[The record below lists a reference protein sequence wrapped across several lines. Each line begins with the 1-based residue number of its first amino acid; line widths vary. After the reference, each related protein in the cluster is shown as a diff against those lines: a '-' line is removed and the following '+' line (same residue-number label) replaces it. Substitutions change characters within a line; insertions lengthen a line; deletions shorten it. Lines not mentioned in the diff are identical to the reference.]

1 MLPLLSVPGT
11 DEPLRLTVTETAGE
25 EPYSGWFEDQAGALI
40 GRLEQFRPAFVQVA
54 NLTPEERAMR
64 DQPPRLAQ
72 RPRITEI
79 GARDPRIEWIG
90 PSMELEGHLKGFDG
104 TGGKGICRLTSRA
117 SRIEI
122 GFHAHAWSGIVEISV
137 DGRRAG
143 ELDLYHPETA
153 VLRRFA
159 IENPE
164 MRERRI
170 EIRPTGR
177 RSANAF
183 WNQMLLESVFEHS
196 ATPETPVY
204 NKSNA
209 VNRGGA
215 FYPRFFEIMVGL
227 PADAVILD
235 VGGGKR
241 QLPDERYINLEYS
254 RFEEPDLF
262 GDGTKLPF
270 RSNSIDFVY
279 TAAVLEHVADPL
291 AMGREI
297 HRVLKPGG
305 RVLANSAFMQP
316 IHCEGQHFFNLTPYG
331 IDLTFNMFQERR
343 VWWDTSLN
351 LTLGWFV
358 DVLGVRGRMPAEKIE
373 QFLALGREI
382 SEAIP
387 GERGKYVASSV
398 WVEGVKG

>member
-1 MLPLLSVPGT
+1 
-11 DEPLRLTVTETAGE
+11 LR
-25 EPYSGWFEDQAGALI
+25 PSI
-40 GRLEQFRPAFVQVA
+40 S
-54 NLTPEERAMR
+54 
-64 DQPPRLAQ
+64 
-72 RPRITEI
+72 II
-79 GARDPRIEWIG
+79 SARDPRLEWHGTTI
-90 PSMELEGHLKGFDG
+90 ELEGHLKGFDG
-104 TGGKGICRLTSRA
+104 TGGKGSCRFSSRA
-117 SRIEI
+117 TRIEI
-122 GFHAHAWSGIVEISV
+122 GFHAHAWSGIAEISV
-137 DGRRAG
+137 DGRKVG
-143 ELDLYHPETA
+143 EIDLFNPETA
-153 VLRRFA
+153 VLRRFV
-159 IENPE
+159 IENHE
-164 MRERRI
+164 GRERRI

-177 RSANAF
+177 RSDLSF
-183 WNQMLLESVFEHS
+183 WNQLLLEAIFENS
-196 ATPETPVY
+196 ATLETPVHS
-204 NKSNA
+204 KTNA
-209 VNRGGA
+209 INRGGA
-215 FYPRFFEIMVGL
+215 FYPRFFEIMVEL
-227 PADAVILD
+227 SPDAVILD

-305 RVLANSAFMQP
+305 KVLANSAFMQP

-331 IDLTFNMFQERR
+331 IDLTFSMFEERR

-351 LTLGWFV
+351 LTLSWFI
-358 DVLGVRGRMPAEKIE
+358 DVLGVRGRLQNEKIE

-382 SEAIP
+382 SDAIP

-398 WVEGVKG
+398 WVEGVKK